1 MVHKTLHIKLKLWN
15 TNRGEL
21 GSFGMVRSSCSTCGT
36 HRVGVKQQSLTHSN
50 GNGLITY
57 FPTFQVS
64 MTTVCDCCLTPF
76 ETTSRMPIIVKFTH
90 KRHTQSG

>member
-1 MVHKTLHIKLKLWN
+1 MVIRSRKSKERQNMVHKTLHIKLKLWN

-50 GNGLITY
+50 GNGLI
-57 FPTFQVS
+57 
-64 MTTVCDCCLTPF
+64 L
-76 ETTSRMPIIVKFTH
+76 
-90 KRHTQSG
+90 

>member
-21 GSFGMVRSSCSTCGT
+21 GSFGMVRSSSSTCGT
-36 HRVGVKQQSLTHSN
+36 RCVGIKQQSLTHSN
-50 GNGLITY
+50 ENALISY

-64 MTTVCDCCLTPF
+64 MTTVCDCCLAPL
-76 ETTSRMPIIVKFTH
+76 ETIS
-90 KRHTQSG
+90 